1 MADIMQKPN
10 EEGQFSDAEEENNIS
25 QNKNIESLSVQK
37 LLIEDNNSQDNYDY
51 RNDVSDYEDD
61 SSYYESDNL
70 DEYDH
75 WNDHSVADGR
85 DKMTLVNSGPNSR
98 QNPNRQSNT
107 MQTSSNVTKFQPSE
121 KVFKKFSDKINVDRY
136 EPGQKLSGSA
146 VNKVIQQEKKD
157 VRERY
162 VRPIFTYK

>member
-1 MADIMQKPN
+1 MADIQKQN
-10 EEGQFSDAEEENNIS
+10 EGQFSDAENDPTSIS
-25 QNKNIESLSVQK
+25 HKNLESSLSVQK

-51 RNDVSDYEDD
+51 RNNVSDYEDD

-75 WNDHSVADGR
+75 WNDHSVADG
-85 DKMTLVNSGPNSR
+85 KITLVNSTGAR
-98 QNPNRQSNT
+98 QNPNRQQSNT
-107 MQTSSNVTKFQPSE
+107 QQSNVTKFQPSE
-121 KVFKKFSDKINVDRY
+121 KVFTKFSGKINVNRY

-157 VRERY
+157 VRER
-162 VRPIFTYK
+162 

>member
-75 WNDHSVADGR
+75 WNDHSVADAVSFQQLR
-85 DKMTLVNSGPNSR
+85 RKNSSHLTLG
-98 QNPNRQSNT
+98 
-107 MQTSSNVTKFQPSE
+107 
-121 KVFKKFSDKINVDRY
+121 
-136 EPGQKLSGSA
+136 
-146 VNKVIQQEKKD
+146 
-157 VRERY
+157 
-162 VRPIFTYK
+162 